1 MTDTQ
6 FAACVRAVPAYAD
19 VDAYVSDLALSSM
32 WGDAETADIPAA
44 RIDQL
49 RAIYTAVNRP
59 VRAIVAAAGLSQRK
73 LAERFM
79 IPYRTME
86 DWCRGVR
93 ECPAYVRLM
102 IQECLGLLPV
112 EN

>member
-6 FAACVRAVPAYAD
+6 FAACVREVPAYAD
-19 VDAYVSDLALSSM
+19 IDAYVSDLSLSSM

-59 VRAIVAAAGLSQRK
+59 VRAIVTASGLSQAAF
-73 LAERFM
+73 AERYC
-79 IPYRTME
+79 IPRRTVE
-86 DWCRGVR
+86 DWCREIR
-93 ECPAYVRLM
+93 ECPLYTRLLL
-102 IQECLGLLPV
+102 QRAEGLLEV
-112 EN
+112 